1 MKIGKWKLDFLAK
14 ISWLLSLSF
23 FTFFYLAVGEREV
36 LLKTSTL
43 APRDARLASKLI
55 AKARATP
62 NLADRIKIISA
73 HLMGYP
79 YILHPLTG
87 SQTHPEVFVTRM
99 DGFDCVTYVETVLAL
114 AESNNID
121 DFPER
126 LREIRYEQGV
136 VEWEK
141 RLHYTTEWSEYHI
154 RRGILNDLTLG
165 EGTIERIKRLDYL
178 PGLAPKIGHFRYF
191 PTRMLPQVSRRFMDG
206 DLIYFVS
213 TRKGLDVFHVGL
225 LIKNGNHFHLR
236 HAAHSRK
243 AVVEQE
249 LFDFVKANRM
259 SGFIVN
265 RPSQ

>member
-1 MKIGKWKLDFLAK
+1 MEIRFTSKIY
-14 ISWLLSLSF
+14 LSLLRLSI
-23 FTFFYLAVGEREV
+23 FTFFYLVIGEREV
-36 LLKTSTL
+36 LLKTTTL
-43 APRDARLASKLI
+43 SPRDARLATKLI
-55 AKARATP
+55 ARAKTSSK
-62 NLADRIKIISA
+62 LADRIKLISA

-79 YILHPLTG
+79 YILHPLSG
-87 SQTHPEVFVTRM
+87 SRTKPEIFVTRM
-99 DGFDCVTYVETVLAL
+99 DGFDCVTYLETVLAL

-121 DFPER
+121 DFTER
-126 LREIRYEQGV
+126 LREIRYEHGV
-136 VEWEK
+136 VDWRK
-141 RLHYTTEWSEYHI
+141 RLHYTTQWSEYHI
-154 RRGILNDLTLG
+154 RRGILHDLTVG

-178 PGLAPKIGHFRYF
+178 PDLEPKTGHFRYF
-191 PTRMLPQVSRRFMDG
+191 PTRMLPQVSRRLMDG

-225 LIKNGNHFHLR
+225 LIKNGDHFHLR
-236 HAAHSRK
+236 HAAHSRG